1 MSASTSGTGDGEAT
15 TPFVSQ
21 LRSRPG
27 VIRMAQAGE
36 PAITLRVQVFEVW
49 DTVRFEVSPT
59 EPVLSVKVRALEALY
74 PAAEFHDDFVVKLNG
89 FEVLDENVSVA
100 DSGAVD
106 GSTYLIARRRRRV
119 IHN

>member
-1 MSASTSGTGDGEAT
+1 MSAGASGKGGGEAT

-27 VIRMAQAGE
+27 VIRMGEAGQ
-36 PAITLRVQVFEVW
+36 PTITLKAQVFEVW
-49 DTVRFEVSPT
+49 DTVRIEVSPT

-74 PAAEFHDDFVVKLNG
+74 PEAEYHDDFVVKLNG

-100 DSGAVD
+100 DSGAAD

>member
-1 MSASTSGTGDGEAT
+1 MSAASNGHDGDPT

-27 VIRMAQAGE
+27 VIRIAGE
-36 PAITLRVQVFEVW
+36 GEPSITLRAQVFEVW
-49 DTVRFEVSPT
+49 DTVRLEVPPT
-59 EPVLSVKVRALEALY
+59 EPVLAVKVRALEALY
-74 PAAEFHDDFVVKLNG
+74 PEAEYHDDFVVKLNG

-100 DSGAVD
+100 ASGAVD

>member
-1 MSASTSGTGDGEAT
+1 MSASARGKGDGGAT

-27 VIRMAQAGE
+27 VIRMGEAGH
-36 PAITLRVQVFEVW
+36 PTLTLKAQVFEVW
-49 DTVRFEVSPT
+49 DTVRMEVPPS

-74 PAAEFHDDFVVKLNG
+74 PEAEYHDDFVVKLNG

-100 DSGAVD
+100 ASGAVD